1 MIKLKENEDSWLT
14 CFVNVNGIRTKEQ
27 KYKAIEKVVSNR
39 LFSSFDR
46 NLAVIQAILDG
57 EWEVEEPLYYVKLV
71 DTEGGYLAKILGTSN
86 YFLDVKNPY
95 NFNIKTKF
103 TRAEVKA
110 IDPRYLEFLEEVE

>member
-1 MIKLKENEDSWLT
+1 MIKLKENENSWLM
-14 CFVNVNGIRTKEQ
+14 CFADINGIRTKEQ

-39 LFSSFDR
+39 LFASFDR

-57 EWEVEEPLYYVKLV
+57 EWEVEEPLYYVKLI
-71 DTEGGYLAKILGTSN
+71 DADYGYLNIDQYESRTVWNKKEILD
-86 YFLDVKNPY
+86 YKN
-95 NFNIKTKF
+95 KF

>member
-1 MIKLKENEDSWLT
+1 MIKLKENENFWLRR
-14 CFVNVNGIRTKEQ
+14 FVDINGIRTKQQ

-39 LFSSFDR
+39 LFSSFER

-57 EWEVEEPLYYVKLV
+57 KWEVEEPLYYIHLMSGE
-71 DTEGGYLAKILGTSN
+71 DGYLNIDKRDGTHFLSN
-86 YFLDVKNPY
+86 TYDEFD
-95 NFNIKTKF
+95 KTKF